1 MKGISSNS
9 AHASPFVLLSA
20 ELKQS
25 LDERAYVGDRS
36 GRL

>member
-9 AHASPFVLLSA
+9 AHASPFFWFSA

-25 LDERAYVGDRS
+25 LDERAYVGDS